1 MNYQTWGGD
10 VTGTPEFTMSFRS
23 VDNLGIPFAT
33 VLKLGQ
39 SCGDESVQCD
49 VNSG

>member
-1 MNYQTWGGD
+1 MNYQNWGGD
-10 VTGTPEFTMSFRS
+10 VAGTPEFTRSSRS

-39 SCGDESVQCD
+39 SCGDEPVQSD